1 MENRPVDL
9 STKSFEE
16 KKSHFKTDACKN
28 NEIISKRVDDFP
40 GISTDHVT
48 PEESCTVIE
57 MLDRR
62 KYSNLKNV
70 VHSILR
76 VTPGLTEEQM

>member
-16 KKSHFKTDACKN
+16 IKNDFKICKN

-70 VHSILR
+70 IHSI
-76 VTPGLTEEQM
+76 